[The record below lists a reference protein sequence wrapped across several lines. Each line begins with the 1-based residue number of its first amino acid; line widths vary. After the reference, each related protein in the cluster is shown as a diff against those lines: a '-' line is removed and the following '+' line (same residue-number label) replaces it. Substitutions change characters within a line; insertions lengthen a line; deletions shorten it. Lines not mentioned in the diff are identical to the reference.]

1 MPLQD
6 ETLREVW
13 ASDSGHEED
22 LQSPEPQRRPKQRP
36 TQGQKLRKKKIPESP
51 ESKPHRAGARR
62 RPRGEPPADPAQAR
76 AAHAVYAKFLRDP
89 EAKKLDTRETFLVA
103 HAPDPK
109 DEEEEEEEEEDD
121 HLADND
127 QEEDKEKGSP
137 LPTKK
142 PLKEKERKAQAQGPG
157 GDLGSPD
164 PPRKPL
170 RTKKKEAGEGTK
182 TKKAKKGEGAGETD
196 KAPSG
201 RPAEVKKKVPAAM
214 FLVKEGGPA
223 EKAIKKKG
231 LPKGSEEEKEE
242 EEQKEEEGA
251 AVTKNSNQ
259 KGKAKGKG
267 KKKVREERT
276 PSPPLE
282 VGEPR
287 EFVLQP
293 APQGR
298 AVRCR
303 LTRDKKGMDRGMYP
317 SYFLHLDTEKKV
329 FLLAG
334 RKRKRSKTANY
345 LISSDPTNLSRGGE
359 NFIGKLRAN
368 LLGNRFTV
376 FDNGQ
381 NPQRGRRGTDVE
393 NLRQELAAV
402 IYETNMLGFRG
413 PRRMTIIIPG
423 MSSDNERVPIRPRN
437 SSDGLLVRWQ
447 NKTLESLIELHNKP
461 PIWNKESGS
470 YTLNFQGRVTQAS
483 VKNFQIVHADNS
495 DYIVLQFGRVAEDAF
510 TLDYQYPLCALQAFA
525 IALSSFDGKLACE

>member
-1 MPLQD
+1 
-6 ETLREVW
+6 
-13 ASDSGHEED
+13 
-22 LQSPEPQRRPKQRP
+22 
-36 TQGQKLRKKKIPESP
+36 
-51 ESKPHRAGARR
+51 
-62 RPRGEPPADPAQAR
+62 
-76 AAHAVYAKFLRDP
+76 
-89 EAKKLDTRETFLVA
+89 
-103 HAPDPK
+103 
-109 DEEEEEEEEEDD
+109 
-121 HLADND
+121 
-127 QEEDKEKGSP
+127 
-137 LPTKK
+137 
-142 PLKEKERKAQAQGPG
+142 
-157 GDLGSPD
+157 
-164 PPRKPL
+164 
-170 RTKKKEAGEGTK
+170 
-182 TKKAKKGEGAGETD
+182 
-196 KAPSG
+196 
-201 RPAEVKKKVPAAM
+201 
-214 FLVKEGGPA
+214 
-223 EKAIKKKG
+223 
-231 LPKGSEEEKEE
+231 
-242 EEQKEEEGA
+242 
-251 AVTKNSNQ
+251 
-259 KGKAKGKG
+259 
-267 KKKVREERT
+267 EERT

-495 DYIVLQFGRVAEDAF
+495 PLGRHWGIPSDTVMKGGMLE
-510 TLDYQYPLCALQAFA
+510 TENHPESN
-525 IALSSFDGKLACE
+525 LSVSWRE